1 MWLIDMQRFHS
12 VLSWATFIQE
22 QGEKCGFPLLR
33 ATLTNGEG
41 LRPCLGAFL
50 GGIYPYTREPH
61 LLVAVTSKARNS
73 QLFPAVLYDAANW
86 LRVPNSQ
93 SI

>member
-1 MWLIDMQRFHS
+1 MTRLQSKLVRHEKQQR
-12 VLSWATFIQE
+12 
-22 QGEKCGFPLLR
+22 EKCGFSLLR
-33 ATLTNGEG
+33 ATFTNGER
-41 LRPCLGAFL
+41 LWSCLGAFL